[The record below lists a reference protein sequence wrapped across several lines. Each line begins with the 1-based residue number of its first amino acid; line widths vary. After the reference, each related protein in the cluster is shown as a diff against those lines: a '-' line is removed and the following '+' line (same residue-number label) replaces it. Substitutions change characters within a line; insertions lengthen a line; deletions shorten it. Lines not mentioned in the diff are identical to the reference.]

1 MTVGLPDIAICNIH
15 IKHND
20 ASLQCIALSLSS
32 HSITQIPV
40 KILVWR
46 TTVYVV
52 SVPMLLVR
60 NSSILTQIVI
70 VVLLKLNHNGSE
82 LEMFIIVYFRSD
94 F

>member
-1 MTVGLPDIAICNIH
+1 MYCIIIVFALYHTDTSKNTRMEDNCLRC
-15 IKHND
+15 
-20 ASLQCIALSLSS
+20 QCL
-32 HSITQIPV
+32 
-40 KILVWR
+40 
-46 TTVYVV
+46 
-52 SVPMLLVR
+52 PMLLVR